1 MHVGEVLQPLNYQH
15 LSKAVLRSG
24 QCEQALALRHQHH
37 DRRKTSRRL
46 QLTLQQRP
54 LTPRPIMAMSIP
66 DTLQVRG
73 DQSVQGRKLTVHY
86 LRTDSDL
93 QVLLFKLRL
102 KFCVKSAKD
111 ICQHSL
117 CTRSTWFVGLIRL
130 TR

>member
-1 MHVGEVLQPLNYQH
+1 MHFGEAQQPRNYQH

-24 QCEQALALRHQHH
+24 RCEQALALRHQHH

-54 LTPRPIMAMSIP
+54 LTPRLIMAMSNP

-86 LRTDSDL
+86 LRSDSDL
-93 QVLLFKLRL
+93 QVLLFKSRL
-102 KFCVKSAKD
+102 KC
-111 ICQHSL
+111 
-117 CTRSTWFVGLIRL
+117 
-130 TR
+130 